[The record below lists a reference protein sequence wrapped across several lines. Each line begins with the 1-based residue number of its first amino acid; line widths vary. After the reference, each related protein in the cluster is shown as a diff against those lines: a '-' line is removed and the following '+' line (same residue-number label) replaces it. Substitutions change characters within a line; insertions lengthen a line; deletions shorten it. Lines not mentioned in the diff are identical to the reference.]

1 MFGMCFITSRKVKTQ
16 LKHQKKKNGA
26 MYGEG
31 AVTDRTCQKCFARF
45 RAGDFSLDD
54 APRSGRPVEVDSN
67 QIETLIENNPCST
80 TWEIVDILKI
90 SKSIKLLVKMK
101 NASFLLW
108 KKNHMD
114 FLANPV
120 KKVLGF
126 HNSFLVHVYACN
138 GE

>member
-1 MFGMCFITSRKVKTQ
+1 MLLLWLSRQ
-16 LKHQKKKNGA
+16 I
-26 MYGEG
+26 
-31 AVTDRTCQKCFARF
+31 
-45 RAGDFSLDD
+45 
-54 APRSGRPVEVDSN
+54 EVNSN
-67 QIETLIENNPCST
+67 QVEILIENNQHYT
-80 TWEIVDILKI
+80 MQEIADILRI

-101 NASFLLW
+101 NVLFILW